1 MNGQGDAV
9 IGWTEDELAAA
20 VEAYRGMEER
30 LASGSDIGKAKVY
43 RELATRLGRSVK
55 AWEYRMQ
62 NISHVLDQAGE
73 PWLPGLRPAAN
84 VGTKIELQ
92 LAKLLAVSG
101 DATTFVAG
109 PTRNSLQRTARDAE
123 VAGEF
128 ASADEAD
135 ELRRVVAAI
144 IQRRGQPAF
153 RKSLLA
159 AYGSR
164 CAMTGCDVADALEAA
179 HIRPYSGQ
187 SSNLVSNGLL
197 LRADVHTLFDLYLI
211 SVDPAS
217 LRMCLAPE
225 LQRSSYG
232 ELEGKALAVPTSVDQ
247 TANPDCLAWHHSQC
261 WWI

>member
-43 RELATRLGRSVK
+43 RELATRFGRSVK

-84 VGTKIELQ
+84 VGTKVELQ
-92 LAKLLAVSG
+92 LAKLLAISG

-109 PTRNSLQRTARDAE
+109 PTRDLLQRTVRDVE
-123 VAGEF
+123 GAGEF
-128 ASADEAD
+128 APADEAD
-135 ELRRVVAAI
+135 ELRRVLAAI

-225 LQRSSYG
+225 LRRSSYG
-232 ELEGKALAVPTSVDQ
+232 ELEGKALAVPASVGQ
-247 TANPDCLAWHHSQC
+247 TANLDCLAWHHSQC
-261 WWI
+261 SWV

>member
-20 VEAYRGMEER
+20 VEAYRGMEAR
-30 LASGSDIGKAKVY
+30 LVSGSDVGKAKVY
-43 RELATRLGRSVK
+43 RELATRFGRSVK

-62 NISHVLDQAGE
+62 NISYVLDQAGE

-84 VGTKIELQ
+84 VGTKVELQ
-92 LAKLLAVSG
+92 LAKLLALSG
-101 DATTFVAG
+101 DMPTLVAG
-109 PTRNSLQRTARDAE
+109 PTRDLLQKTTRDAE
-123 VAGEF
+123 AVGEF
-128 ASADEAD
+128 TPADEAD
-135 ELRRVVAAI
+135 ELHRVLAAI
-144 IQRRGQPAF
+144 IRRRGQPAF

-159 AYGSR
+159 AYGGR

-187 SSNLVSNGLL
+187 SSNIVGNGLL

-211 SVDPAS
+211 SVDPTS
-217 LRMCLAPE
+217 LRMRLAPE

-232 ELEGKALAVPTSVDQ
+232 ELEGKALAAPASAGQ
-247 TANPDCLAWHHSQC
+247 AANPDCLAWHHSQC
-261 WWI
+261 SWV